1 MTQLIEPAVSECSHH
16 WLIEAPNGPTSL
28 GTCQGCGEERAF
40 CNSIQITSWD
50 SVGRNAAKN
59 RASN

>member
-1 MTQLIEPAVSECSHH
+1 MTQLIEPAVSECCHH

-40 CNSIQITSWD
+40 RNSIQITSWG
-50 SVGRNAAKN
+50 SEGKNAAKN
-59 RASN
+59 RART